1 MKVAFVT
8 IRYGDD
14 VVGGAESFCKI
25 FAEHL
30 SKDWDVDILTTDS
43 NDHFSWKQTYPQGVE
58 QINGV
63 DVHRFPVDKPK
74 DLARLG
80 ELSRKFMSAQT
91 LTPQEE
97 MDWINTQ
104 GPVSTPMFDYIKKNK
119 NKYDLFFF
127 WGYLFAHTYYGIQL
141 VSKKSIL
148 IPFIHDEPPFYF
160 SVYKKVFKS
169 AAGIIF
175 ETPEEKELLL
185 KTVPD
190 ITKKHEI
197 VGIHVDHPENIP
209 EIELNKK
216 HQIHDPYVTYVGRI
230 EPAKGILDLI
240 EMFLLYKKDYP
251 SKLKLALVGNAN
263 NDIPNLDDIVKL
275 GPIFGDKKFG
285 VIHKA
290 KVLINPSAFESF
302 SLVLAESWTCGVPVL
317 VNAKCA
323 VLVGQ
328 SERSNGG
335 LWYSNYEEFASML
348 NLLLENGDLRRQM
361 GINGNKY
368 LQDNYTWEVIEN
380 KYNTLA
386 NKVIGK

>member
-30 SKDWDVDILTTDS
+30 SKDWDIDILTTDS
-43 NDHFSWKQTYPQGVE
+43 NDHFSWKSTYKQGIE
-58 QINGV
+58 KINGI

-80 ELSRKFMSAQT
+80 ELSRKFMSNQT
-91 LTPQEE
+91 LTPHEE

-104 GPVSTPMFDYIKKNK
+104 GPVSTPMFDFIKKNK
-119 NKYDLFFF
+119 KKYDLFFF

-141 VSKKSIL
+141 VSEKSVL
-148 IPFIHDEPPFYF
+148 VPFIHDEPPFYF

-175 ETPEEKELLL
+175 QTPEEKELLL

-190 ITKKHEI
+190 ITKKNEI
-197 VGIHVDHPENIP
+197 VGIHVDHPEDIP
-209 EIELNKK
+209 NLKLDSK
-216 HQIHDPYVTYVGRI
+216 YQVRDPYITYVGRI
-230 EPAKGILDLI
+230 EPAKGVLDLI
-240 EMFLLYKKDYP
+240 SMFRMYKKDNP
-251 SKLKLALVGNAN
+251 SKLKLVLVGNAN
-263 NDIPNLDDIVKL
+263 NDIPDMDDLIKL

-285 VIHKA
+285 VIHNA

-302 SLVLAESWTCGVPVL
+302 SLVLAEAWTSKVPVL

-323 VLVGQ
+323 VLKGQ
-328 SERSNGG
+328 CNRSNGG
-335 LWYSNYEEFASML
+335 LWYETYEEFAAML
-348 NLLLENGDLRRQM
+348 NLLLENSELRKQM

-368 LQDNYTWEVIEN
+368 LQDNYTWEVIEK
-380 KYNTLA
+380 KYNTVA
-386 NKVIGK
+386 KKVLL